1 MNEKIKIM
9 IEAEINKLKKGVAD
23 AKKAVDKF
31 TEGSEKGAS
40 QMDKAFEQV
49 GNTMRGALAEG
60 AKVATGAVASI
71 TTALVGTSVATQE
84 YRNEQA
90 KLATAF
96 ESAGSSA
103 EQAKTTYNDLYR
115 VLGDSGVATEAS
127 AHLAK
132 LTQDQQS
139 LSEWT
144 NICQGVYATF
154 GDSIPIEGLTE
165 ASNETAKT
173 GQLTGALADALNWAG
188 VNEDKFQESLEK
200 CNSEAEREQL
210 IRETLNGLYSEAS
223 ATFEQNNADVLAQNE
238 AQAKLTDTLAQ
249 LGEAMSPVVTAFTEF
264 ANDALSQVT
273 PYIQELA
280 EKYGPTLKEV
290 LTTVGEKLGE
300 VVGYLVDNWGIICA
314 VAGVIGGITAAITLY
329 NIVAAIKTAMAAA
342 EVTTVWALVAAYTA
356 QAAAMIVAI
365 APYLLIVA
373 AIAAVIAII
382 ILCIKYWDEI
392 VAWVKQAWE
401 KICEVTSKAVDSVV
415 KWFNDM
421 KEKVVAKATE
431 LKDKAKEKFEEMKT
445 KIVEKVQ
452 EIRQKAIDKF
462 NEIKQ
467 GIQDKVTQ
475 AKQAVVDKF
484 TEIKTA
490 IQNKVTEAKTAV
502 VDKFTEIKSKIE
514 EKVNQA
520 KTKVEDTFKAV
531 KDAIMNPIN
540 EAKGLVETA
549 IETIKGYFDF
559 DWQLPKPKL
568 PHFSVSGGEA
578 PWGFMG
584 KGSLPKIGIDWYAK
598 GGVFDSPTLFSNGGA
613 LSGLGENGAEAVV
626 PLENNLGW
634 LDKLAGMLGERLGT
648 GQNIVMQVDGKT
660 FAEVSVNSINQLT
673 KQRGSLP
680 LKLY

>member
-9 IEAEINKLKKGVAD
+9 IEAEISKLKKGVAD
-23 AKKAVDKF
+23 AKKAVEKF

-40 QMDKAFEQV
+40 EMDKAFEQV

-60 AKVATGAVASI
+60 AKVATGAVTSI
-71 TTALVGTSVATQE
+71 TTALVGTSAATQE

-90 KLATAF
+90 KLQTAF

-249 LGEAMSPVVTAFTEF
+249 LGEVMSPVVTAFTEF

-290 LTTVGEKLGE
+290 LGTMAEKLGE

-329 NIVAAIKTAMAAA
+329 NIVAAIKAAMAVA

-356 QAAAMIVAI
+356 QAVAMMAAL

-373 AIAAVIAII
+373 AVALLVAGFLYLWENCEGFREFWIDLWEKMKDLFSKFVDSLKPLINAIVDAFKEAWELIKVVWDLVAPHFEGIWNAIKNAFSVVGAV
-382 ILCIKYWDEI
+382 LSGYFK
-392 VAWVKQAWE
+392 VAWELIKGAWD
-401 KICEVTSKAVDSVV
+401 IAVSYFTTLWNNIKLVFSVV
-415 KWFNDM
+415 KDVLSGNFKGAWESIKKIFSNWQSFFQGLWD
-421 KEKVVAKATE
+421 KV
-431 LKDKAKEKFEEMKT
+431 
-445 KIVEKVQ
+445 
-452 EIRQKAIDKF
+452 KAIF
-462 NEIKQ
+462 TNV
-467 GIQDKVTQ
+467 GQ
-475 AKQAVVDKF
+475 AIGDAVSGTV
-484 TEIKTA
+484 KTA
-490 IQNKVTEAKTAV
+490 INAVLSTAV
-502 VDKFTEIKSKIE
+502 SIINGFISAINLAISAINLIPGVSISKLN
-514 EKVNQA
+514 KLSV
-520 KTKVEDTFKAV
+520 
-531 KDAIMNPIN
+531 
-540 EAKGLVETA
+540 
-549 IETIKGYFDF
+549 
-559 DWQLPKPKL
+559 PK
-568 PHFSVSGGEA
+568 
-578 PWGFMG
+578 M
-584 KGSLPKIGIDWYAK
+584 AK
-598 GGVFDSPTLFSNGGA
+598 GGIVDSATLA
-613 LSGLGENGAEAVV
+613 MIGENGKEAVM
-626 PLENNLGW
+626 PLENNTGW
-634 LDKLAGMLGERLGT
+634 MSVLADELVTRMGAGN
-648 GQNIVMQVDGKT
+648 GQTIVMQVDGKT